1 MHDLPLITT
10 IAAAFTAAWLLGLLT
25 QRLGMSP
32 IVGYLLGGVLIGP
45 HTPGFVGDVQ
55 IAQQL
60 AEVGVILLMFG
71 VGLHFRVDDLLAV
84 KRVAIPGA
92 VVQSLVATVAAVAVF
107 GMLGVPAKSGAVIGM
122 AMAVASTVVLMRVL
136 MDADALNSPEG
147 HVAVGWLIV
156 EDVFT
161 VVLLVLIPVLAV
173 DAGAGEAAAGAA
185 GNAWVR
191 IGIALAKLA
200 ALVFVVMV
208 AGARVLPWVLRHV
221 ARLRSRE
228 LFTLTVLVL
237 SIAVA
242 AGAYYAF
249 GASMALGAFLAG
261 MVVGQSPVS
270 HQAAADAL
278 PMRDAFAV
286 LFFVSVG
293 MLFDPAFLVREPL
306 LVLAALGVILL
317 AKPLA
322 ALGIVIVL
330 GYSARTALTVA
341 LGLAQIGEFSFI
353 LAQAAREHALLT
365 EAGYH
370 TLVASSILSI
380 TLNPILF
387 RSLPGIE
394 RWLRGRPRLW
404 ALLNG
409 RAERRAAA
417 GFSHVAGAAAAAGAQ
432 GGERLAIVVGYGPVG
447 RAVDRMLRDAGIPTV
462 VVDLNT
468 DVVAEIQHAGGAAMF
483 GDAANPTIL
492 DDAGIR
498 RASHLVV
505 TVPRA
510 LDRAAVV
517 AAARQLDTQARILVR
532 ARYLRER
539 EELEES
545 GVAAAVF
552 EEAEGAIALA
562 RLVLTDA
569 GVHREAAEARVRD
582 LRLQLIRE
590 NLSSIRTQKVRS
602 IMMPWNR
609 VQWLPSSASKE
620 IVLRRVSQERFS
632 RWPVV
637 DPHTG
642 AAAGYLLAKDLVAE
656 ASAGRDWL
664 ALVRPLRTVRPD
676 DAIEPTLA
684 RMQQEGA
691 TVYLVAGDDGEPV
704 GLITLEDILEQV
716 VGRIEDEYPHD
727 PGLSLPDTVAAGGIV
742 PELQGTTPEQVIREL
757 AAAIPARRLPAECA
771 VGDLAVA
778 RESEVTTDLGN
789 GVAIPH
795 ARCEGL
801 AVPVIVLGRSRDGV
815 FFSPAGEPVHLVF
828 LLVTPAERPDTQLSL
843 VAKVAGTVA
852 DPAARERLRA
862 AGSPAEVLEV
872 LSKLSPRNPAR
883 RRARR
888 GTE

>member
-1 MHDLPLITT
+1 VHDLPLITT
-10 IAAAFTAAWLLGLLT
+10 VAAAFTAAWLLGLLT
-25 QRLGMSP
+25 QRLGLSP

-45 HTPGFVGDVQ
+45 FTPGFVGDVGL
-55 IAQQL
+55 AQQL

-71 VGLHFRVDDLLAV
+71 VGLHFQVGDLLAV

-92 VVQSLVATVAAVAVF
+92 IVQSLVATIAAVVVF
-107 GMLGVPAKSGAVIGM
+107 GMLGIPAKSGVVIGM

-136 MDADALNSPEG
+136 IDADALASPEG

-161 VVLLVLIPVLAV
+161 VILLVLIPVLGSDPAGAAHST
-173 DAGAGEAAAGAA
+173 AGAGS
-185 GNAWVR
+185 AWAS
-191 IGIALAKLA
+191 IGIALAKLV

-208 AGARVLPWVLRHV
+208 AGARVAPWVLSRV

-261 MVVGQSPVS
+261 MVVAQSPVA

-306 LVLAALGVILL
+306 LVLAALGVILI

-353 LAQAAREHALLT
+353 LAQTAREHGLL
-365 EAGYH
+365 EDAGYNM
-370 TLVASSILSI
+370 LVASAILSI
-380 TLNPILF
+380 TVNPLLF
-387 RSLPGIE
+387 RSLPAIE

-404 ALLNG
+404 ALLNR
-409 RAERRAAA
+409 RAERRAAG
-417 GFSHVAGAAAAAGAQ
+417 GFDVTTTAVSTATAQ
-432 GGERLAIVVGYGPVG
+432 GTGQLAIVVGYGPVG
-447 RAVDRMLRDAGIPTV
+447 RAVERMLRDARIPTM

-468 DVVAEIQHAGGAAMF
+468 DVVAEVHAAGGAAIY

-492 DDAGIR
+492 EDAGIR

-517 AAARQLDTQARILVR
+517 AAARQLDSPARILVR

-539 EELEES
+539 EELERS

-569 GVHREAAEARVRD
+569 GVHREAAEERVRD

-602 IMMPWNR
+602 VMMPWNR
-609 VQWLPSSASKE
+609 VQWLPFTARKE
-620 IVLRRVSQERFS
+620 TVLRRVAQERFS

-637 DPHTG
+637 DPETG

-656 ASAGRDWL
+656 AADGRDWH
-664 ALVRPLRTVRPD
+664 ALVRPLRTVRPESP
-676 DAIEPTLA
+676 IETTLA
-684 RMQQEGA
+684 RMQEEGA
-691 TVYLVAGDDGEPV
+691 TVYLVAGDDGRPV
-704 GLITLEDILEQV
+704 GLITLDDVLEQV

-727 PGLSLPDTVAAGGIV
+727 PGLSLPDTVGAGGILLDLAASSA
-742 PELQGTTPEQVIREL
+742 EAAIREL
-757 AAAIPARRLPAECA
+757 AAVIPPRRLPRDCE

-778 RESEVTTDLGN
+778 REAEVATDLGN

-795 ARCEGL
+795 ARCAGL
-801 AVPVIVLGRSRDGV
+801 RQPVVVFGRSRDGIA
-815 FFSPAGEPVHLVF
+815 FSADAAEPVRLVF
-828 LLVTPAERPDTQLSL
+828 LVVTPLERPDVQLSL
-843 VAKVAGTVA
+843 VGKIAGTVA
-852 DPAARERLRA
+852 DVTARERLRTA
-862 AGSPAEVLEV
+862 ASPAEVLEV
-872 LSKLSPRNPAR
+872 LSKLSPRNPVR
-883 RRARR
+883 RD
-888 GTE
+888 